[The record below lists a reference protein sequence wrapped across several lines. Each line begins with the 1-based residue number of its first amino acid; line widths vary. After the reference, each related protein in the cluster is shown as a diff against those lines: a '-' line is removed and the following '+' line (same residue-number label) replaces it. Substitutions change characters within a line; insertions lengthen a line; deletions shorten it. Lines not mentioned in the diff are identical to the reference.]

1 MGNRLFQ
8 EARKYVDLSKN
19 VDSAGPE
26 TVSRAKN
33 ALSSAFANS
42 TAAEQEQLSEMQQEL
57 EQYDPQNR

>member
-8 EARKYVDLSKN
+8 EARKYVELAKN
-19 VDSAGPE
+19 SAGEE

-42 TAAEQEQLSEMQQEL
+42 TVAEQAQLREMQQEL
-57 EQYDPQNR
+57 EQYSQHR

>member
-8 EARKYVDLSKN
+8 EARKYVDLAKN
-19 VDSAGPE
+19 ADSAGQA

>member
-8 EARKYVDLSKN
+8 EARKYVEIAKS
-19 VDSAGPE
+19 SAGEE

-42 TAAEQEQLSEMQQEL
+42 TAAEQAQLREMQQEL
-57 EQYDPQNR
+57 DQYSQNH

>member
-8 EARKYVDLSKN
+8 EARKYVEIAKN
-19 VDSAGPE
+19 SAGEE

-42 TAAEQEQLSEMQQEL
+42 TVAEQAQLREMQQEL
-57 EQYDPQNR
+57 EQYSQNR

>member
-8 EARKYVDLSKN
+8 EARKYVDIAKN
-19 VDSAGPE
+19 SAGEE

-42 TAAEQEQLSEMQQEL
+42 TAAEQAQLREMQQEL
-57 EQYDPQNR
+57 EQYSQYR